1 MFKNRI
7 SVYAACA
14 VVGLLWLPSCE
25 PAGAGGRAGDPPP
38 CRLPPCEHACDGRDC
53 PVGPGQP
60 RASLHDVSWDTA
72 RPSGR
77 LTGSRP
83 CLAATRAA
91 VSAQIVRAPPW
102 AELHLSVDDLG
113 CTS

>member
-7 SVYAACA
+7 SAYAISAA
-14 VVGLLWLPSCE
+14 AGLLWLASCQSV
-25 PAGAGGRAGDPPP
+25 GDDGRADDPPP
-38 CRLPPCEHACDGRDC
+38 YRLPPCEHACGGRDY
-53 PVGPGQP
+53 PAGPGQP

-91 VSAQIVRAPPW
+91 VSA
-102 AELHLSVDDLG
+102 
-113 CTS
+113 